1 GRHSPQP
8 TLYVLVWNLQRAVC
22 HLVTWISFHLLLA
35 IDDAAFAIQEI
46 LNYAAVNRII
56 GLSIPFAPRNGFRVE
71 EIRPGYVRA
80 RIQIKGNKNHFG
92 SLYAGA
98 YFLVAEIPG
107 GVLTLFDLG
116 PAYTPILKEMTLQ
129 FLQPAN
135 SDVTVEFSLTSEDV
149 AGILAD
155 ANATGRAKF
164 TLEGELRDLEGNHV
178 ATSVAQYR
186 VRKKGFQPGA

>member
-1 GRHSPQP
+1 MAIIDNLIGATGQWVASTDPKATLVSP
-8 TLYVLVWNLQRAVC
+8 
-22 HLVTWISFHLLLA
+22 LA
-35 IDDAAFAIQEI
+35 W
-46 LNYAAVNRII
+46 LKKTGGYAAVNKII
-56 GLSIPFAPRNGFRVE
+56 GLSIPFAPRNNFSVE
-71 EIRPGYVRA
+71 EVRPGYVRA
-80 RIQIKGNKNHFG
+80 KIRLKGNKNHFG

-135 SDVTVEFSLTSEDV
+135 SDVTVEFTLPPETV

-155 ANATGRAKF
+155 ADETGRAKF
-164 TLEGELRDLEGNHV
+164 TLEGTLKDEEGNHV
-178 ATSVAQYR
+178 ATSIAHYR
-186 VRKKGFQPGA
+186 VRKKGFKAEA